1 MRYNFF
7 LEIYSEGIPY
17 LLQVGARDQLLKAAE
32 KDFREN
38 NIKFKNLKCLSTPK
52 RLVLLAEEMS
62 SNILIPSKLIKGPR
76 VGGKE
81 EALAGFMKSQSIIK
95 TDLIERDTEKGRF
108 YFFKSRKKEDDTKE
122 VLQSLMGEFLS
133 KIQWKK
139 SMRWSIPVSN
149 KHITMPRNRLD
160 KKTW

>member
-7 LEIYSEGIPY
+7 LEIYSEEIPY

-81 EALAGFMKSQSIIK
+81 EAVSYTHL
-95 TDLIERDTEKGRF
+95 TLP
-108 YFFKSRKKEDDTKE
+108 TKA
-122 VLQSLMGEFLS
+122 
-133 KIQWKK
+133 
-139 SMRWSIPVSN
+139 
-149 KHITMPRNRLD
+149 
-160 KKTW
+160 